1 MIVESAIL
9 SIKCGEEKAFEAA
22 LKGALPLIQASK
34 GFHKI
39 EVRRCIEDGSRYLLL
54 VWWETVEDHTI
65 GFRGSERYQKW
76 REALHRFYDGPL
88 TVLHYAEPL
97 S

>member
-9 SIKCGEEKAFEAA
+9 PIKAGEEKQFEAA
-22 LKGALPLIQASK
+22 LRGALPLIQASK

-39 EVRRCIEDGSRYLLL
+39 EVRPCIEQKGRYLLL
-54 VWWETVEDHTI
+54 VWWDRVEDHTV

-76 REALHRFYDGPL
+76 REALHHFYDGPL
-88 TVLHYAEPL
+88 TVLHYREAV
-97 S
+97 

>member
-9 SIKCGEEKAFEAA
+9 PIKQGQERAFEAA
-22 LKGALPLIQASK
+22 LKEALPLNQASK

-39 EVRRCIEDGSRYLLL
+39 EVRRCVEDASRYLLL

-65 GFRGSERYQKW
+65 GFRQSERYAKW
-76 REALHRFYDGPL
+76 RAALHRFYDGPL
-88 TVLHYAEPL
+88 TVMHYGEAVN
-97 S
+97 

>member
-9 SIKCGEEKAFEAA
+9 PIKQGQEGAFEAA
-22 LKGALPLIQASK
+22 LRDALPLIKASK

-39 EVRRCIEDGSRYLLL
+39 EVRPCVEQTGRYLLL
-54 VWWETVEDHTI
+54 VWWDTVEDHTI

-76 REALHRFYDGPL
+76 REALHHFYDGPL
-88 TVLHYAEPL
+88 TVLHYRE
-97 S
+97 SV

>member
-9 SIKCGEEKAFEAA
+9 PIKAGQEAAFETA
-22 LKGALPLIQASK
+22 LHGALPLIQASK

-39 EVRRCIEDGSRYLLL
+39 EVRRCVENPSQYLLL
-54 VWWETVEDHTI
+54 VWWDSMEDHTI
-65 GFRGSERYQKW
+65 GFRQSERYQKW

-88 TVLHYAEPL
+88 TVLHYTEPVA
-97 S
+97 